1 MYWHYYPYAAFGA
14 GACGFSGN
22 ARLTAAGKVNDYIQ
36 LIKNSGH
43 LYDKEELPLQI
54 QFEEFMFMNLRKKSG
69 ADLIEAKQ
77 RFGID
82 VMEKYGSEI
91 KPYIEHNL
99 LIFDKEQQKIC
110 LTEAGMEVGNRIFEI
125 FVTD

>member
-1 MYWHYYPYAAFGA
+1 M
-14 GACGFSGN
+14 
-22 ARLTAAGKVNDYIQ
+22 
-36 LIKNSGH
+36 IKKNCLCRCS
-43 LYDKEELPLQI
+43 LKNLCL
-54 QFEEFMFMNLRKKSG
+54 FEEFMFMNLRKKSG
-69 ADLIEAKQ
+69 VSLTEAKQ

-82 VMEKYGSEI
+82 VMEKYGAEM

-99 LIFDKEQQKIC
+99 LGFDKERQKIC